1 MSDASAATV
10 KPARNMKPMAPIQR
24 PAPLPQSVMPA
35 QTLREAAPRKLK
47 PSSFQGSEFARARFD
62 AVMPAEWD
70 FEEALRP
77 AFWSYVVHEFK
88 RNQLT
93 GGRDRVGAFIDLGT
107 EDHAFYAQLY
117 VRGTTT
123 DGLIVQCIGPSVDPK
138 TGKTCPVNL
147 KTGMPWAGRKYD
159 ILWNDEKRGFDVVLK
174 ANGEVVADGAQ
185 FPTAE
190 LAVNWAVNASKAA

>member
-1 MSDASAATV
+1 M
-10 KPARNMKPMAPIQR
+10 PAFQR
-24 PAPLPQSVMPA
+24 PAALPQSAQPA

-47 PSSFQGSEFARARFD
+47 PSNFQGSEFARARYD

-70 FEEALRP
+70 FDDALRP
-77 AFWSYVVHEFK
+77 SFWSYVAHEFK
-88 RNQLT
+88 KNALT

-123 DGLIVQCIGPSVDPK
+123 DGLIIQCIGPSVDPK
-138 TGKTCPVNL
+138 TGKTCPVDL
-147 KTGMPWAGRKYD
+147 KTGLPWAGRKFD
-159 ILWNDEKRGFDVVLK
+159 IVWNDEKRGFDVVLK
-174 ANGEVVADGAQ
+174 ATGEVVADGKD

-190 LAVNWAVNASKAA
+190 LAVAWAVNAAKVS